1 KNALAALRKV
11 VTDPKAD
18 PAARQAAITAL
29 VDARDPELV
38 PVLQALVSDPALRG
52 PAIRGLAAFD
62 DPKTPEVILAAY
74 PNLTPAEKKD
84 AVATLASR
92 ATYAKALM
100 AAVGAKKVPVAD
112 ISGETVRQLRNLQDK
127 ELDKLIVQH
136 WGTVRDTPE
145 ERKKLIAEWRGKI
158 MAPNPPPAGNRRRA
172 GFAKTRPH
180 GHTLHRLRC
189 GGAPCPTGR

>member
-1 KNALAALRKV
+1 
-11 VTDPKAD
+11 
-18 PAARQAAITAL
+18 
-29 VDARDPELV
+29 
-38 PVLQALVSDPALRG
+38 
-52 PAIRGLAAFD
+52 FD

-145 ERKKLIAEWRGKI
+145 ARKKLIAEWRGKI
-158 MAPNPPPAGNRRRA
+158 MAPNPPPDVNLGRA
-172 GFAKTRPH
+172 VFAKTCQQC
-180 GHTLHRLRC
+180 HTLYGV
-189 GGAPCPTGR
+189 GGKVGPDITGSNRSDLGYLLENIFDPSATIPKEYA